1 MLFVVT
7 GPSGCGKSTIIR
19 RVLGELDGLRFSI
32 SHTTRPR
39 RSREVNGRDYYFVK
53 PEEFQG
59 MVEAG
64 AFLEWAEVHGHR
76 YGTSRGEV
84 ESKAATAD
92 LVLDIDVQG
101 ARQVRAAGLEAVF
114 LFVVPPRFE
123 DLKER
128 LEQRGQDDPETI
140 RRRLRAAVSEVEAI
154 PEFDDVIINDDLGR
168 AVADLKAVVV
178 ASRCRVKA
186 RAEEVQAVLRS
197 FRSAGLD

>member
-1 MLFVVT
+1 VLFVVT

-19 RVLGELDGLRFSI
+19 RVIGELDGLRFSV

-39 RSREVNGRDYYFVK
+39 RGREVNGRDYYFVK

-59 MVEAG
+59 MIDSG

-101 ARQVRAAGLEAVF
+101 ARQVRAKALEAVF
-114 LFVVPPRFE
+114 IFVVPPRFE
-123 DLKER
+123 DLRER
-128 LEQRGQDDPETI
+128 LERRGQDDAEII
-140 RRRLRAAVSEVEAI
+140 RRRLRDAAGEVEAI
-154 PEFDDVIINDDLGR
+154 PEFDDLIINDDLDR
-168 AVADLKAVVV
+168 AVAELEAVVV
-178 ASRCRVKA
+178 AGRCRVEA
-186 RAEEVQAVLRS
+186 RSEEVEAVLRS
-197 FRSAGLD
+197 FREARLE

>member
-7 GPSGCGKSTIIR
+7 GPSGCGKSTIIHR
-19 RVLGELDGLRFSI
+19 AIGELDGLRFSI

-39 RSREVNGRDYYFVK
+39 RNREVNGRDYYFVK

-59 MVEAG
+59 MVDAG
-64 AFLEWAEVHGHR
+64 AFLEWAEVHGQR
-76 YGTSRGEV
+76 YGTSRNEV

-101 ARQVRAAGLEAVF
+101 ARQVRAKALEAVF
-114 LFVVPPRFE
+114 IFIVPPRFE

-140 RRRLRAAVSEVEAI
+140 RRRLRAAVGEVEAI
-154 PEFDDVIINDDLGR
+154 PEFDDLIINDNLDR
-168 AVADLKAVVV
+168 AVAELKSVVV
-178 ASRCRVKA
+178 AGRCRVKA

-197 FRSAGLD
+197 FRSARLD